1 MLLPQQAQC
10 VPFASLGAEKQAGL
24 RKVERLVGHHVS
36 GSIPIGVGPHTFLL
50 RLLFDEE
57 LRTRFGSDRAGV
69 LRDYPDAA
77 PLADVDQAGLVLD
90 AALRGRYL
98 MSSLCRAYPLSCGAL
113 GADGG
118 EALRAFLASPQLLKP
133 LARRNAAFGDHLK
146 RLVDFGDHG
155 WLEPVLAWERA
166 LVDNAAAVRADPVT
180 SEGKPS
186 SGQRKRGHLALPSHT
201 VVAQLPWSLELLTT
215 ALEGLSAANA
225 WHRIE
230 AGRVDVGRL
239 DSVARGRPLPVT
251 MVGRGLAGGP
261 GLQRVG
267 GDVAPLIEV
276 RHITA
281 ELVGTQAARL
291 QRLAGQKLDALN
303 DPDRRFASRL
313 LDAELLTLI
322 R

>member
-1 MLLPQQAQC
+1 
-10 VPFASLGAEKQAGL
+10 
-24 RKVERLVGHHVS
+24 
-36 GSIPIGVGPHTFLL
+36 
-50 RLLFDEE
+50 
-57 LRTRFGSDRAGV
+57 
-69 LRDYPDAA
+69 
-77 PLADVDQAGLVLD
+77 
-90 AALRGRYL
+90 

-133 LARRNAAFGDHLK
+133 LATRNAAFGDHLK
-146 RLVDFGDHG
+146 RLVDFGGHS

-180 SEGKPS
+180 SQGKPS
-186 SGQRKRGHLALPSHT
+186 SSERKRGYLTLPAHT
-201 VVAQLPWSLELLTT
+201 VVTQLPWSLELLTT
-215 ALEGLSAANA
+215 ALEGLTAGNA

-230 AGRVDVGRL
+230 AGRVAASRL
-239 DSVARGRPLPVT
+239 DSVARGRSLPVT

-261 GLQRVG
+261 GLERDG
-267 GDVAPLIEV
+267 SAGVAPLIEV

-291 QRLAGQKLDALN
+291 QRLAGLRLEDLN
-303 DPDRRFASRL
+303 DTDQRFAGRL
-313 LDAELLTLI
+313 LDAELLTLT